1 MQVCNTINKTSKEMN
16 LPEEPDLPPRIN
28 ILPMIDVIF
37 AILVFFIVSSLY
49 LTRSEGLPV
58 NLPSATTA
66 EVQKTQQITVTL
78 DQQGKLTID
87 SKPAEINQLKT
98 EIEKLIAK
106 ESNTANTTV
115 IVNADKTV
123 EHGQVVD
130 IIDQLRQIPDV
141 QLAIAAKKKIEN

>member
-1 MQVCNTINKTSKEMN
+1 MR

-58 NLPSATTA
+58 NLPRASTA
-66 EVQKTQQITVTL
+66 EVQKTKQITVSL
-78 DQQGKLTID
+78 DREGKLTID
-87 SKPAEINQLKT
+87 SKPAQIEQLKT
-98 EIEKLIAK
+98 EISKLIEA
-106 ESNTANTTV
+106 ESSTTV
-115 IVNADKTV
+115 IVNADRSV

-130 IIDQLRQIPDV
+130 VIDRLRQIPEV
-141 QLAIAAKKKIEN
+141 QLAIAAKKKIGDRQ

>member
-1 MQVCNTINKTSKEMN
+1 MH
-16 LPEEPDLPPRIN
+16 LPEEPDLPPQIN

-58 NLPSATTA
+58 NLPRATTA
-66 EVQKTQQITVTL
+66 EVQKTKQITVSL
-78 DQQGKLTID
+78 DEKGKLTID
-87 SKPAEINQLKT
+87 SKPALINQLKA
-98 EIEKLIAK
+98 EIEKLI
-106 ESNTANTTV
+106 ETDSNTTV

-130 IIDQLRQIPDV
+130 IIDQLRQIPEV

>member
-1 MQVCNTINKTSKEMN
+1 MR

-58 NLPSATTA
+58 NLPRATTA
-66 EVQKTQQITVTL
+66 EVQKTKQITVSL
-78 DQQGKLTID
+78 DEQGKLTID
-87 SKPAEINQLKT
+87 SKPTQINQLKA
-98 EIEKLIAK
+98 EIEKLI
-106 ESNTANTTV
+106 ETDSNTTV
-115 IVNADKTV
+115 IVNADKSV

-141 QLAIAAKKKIEN
+141 QLAIAAKKKIAQ

>member
-1 MQVCNTINKTSKEMN
+1 MR

-58 NLPSATTA
+58 NLPRATTA
-66 EVQKTQQITVTL
+66 EVQKTKQITVSL
-78 DQQGKLTID
+78 DEQGKLTID
-87 SKPAEINQLKT
+87 SKPAQINQLKA
-98 EIEKLIAK
+98 EIEKLI
-106 ESNTANTTV
+106 ETDSSTTV
-115 IVNADKTV
+115 IVNADKSV

-141 QLAIAAKKKIEN
+141 QLAIAAKKKIAN